1 MADSQT
7 RADYTPLP
15 RKTIF
20 FYGLMDLPV
29 MMTMSTV
36 SVFVHTFYTTDLGL
50 DLVAVANILLIGR
63 LFDLLT
69 DPLVG
74 RLSDRTKTRW
84 GRRRP
89 WIALAVPLMMLG
101 VYKLYLPE
109 PPVSLWYM
117 FGWMSVMWLGWT
129 MILIPYYAW
138 AAELTPDYRER
149 SLVTGS
155 RSFMGTAGQ
164 LAAYIAPTIALLAF
178 GIGGTGE
185 VMMMIGITVLIL
197 LPILTGLTLW
207 KVPEHDDFV
216 PSVMPLWLGMKMM
229 WRNGPFKRLILAF
242 WLNYTALAFTT
253 SMFLYYVLFV
263 VQEPKAGILGLSTF
277 YVSNLT
283 AVSFWVWLSN
293 RIGKHRAWVAS
304 LLLISSV
311 NPLYLIHGPGDFYW
325 MLPIMA
331 VTGFSAGAFAAL
343 PNSMKADVID
353 LDALR
358 TGEDR
363 AAIYFA
369 VWSFA
374 QKGAMSLAGWMAL
387 MGLALVG
394 FDPKLGADADQ
405 PIWGLKILF
414 GIAPSI
420 FFLGSAWV
428 AWRYPITEERHKRL
442 RDSLKRKRARQA
454 APTVAE

>member
-1 MADSQT
+1 MAESEGGG
-7 RADYTPLP
+7 RL
-15 RKTIF
+15 KKSTIF

-29 MMTMSTV
+29 MMTLSTV
-36 SVFVHTFYTTDLGL
+36 GVFVHIYYTTELKL
-50 DLVAVANILLIGR
+50 DLVVVANVLLVAR
-63 LFDLLT
+63 LFDLVT

-74 RLSDRTKTRW
+74 RLSDRTNTRW

-89 WIALAVPLMMLG
+89 WIVLAVPLMMLG

-109 PPVSLWYM
+109 PPVTIWYM

-164 LAAYIAPTIALLAF
+164 LTAYIAPTIALVAF
-178 GIGGTGE
+178 GYGGTGE
-185 VMMMIGITVLIL
+185 VLAMIGVTVLIL
-197 LPILTGLTLW
+197 LPILTIITVW
-207 KVPEHDDFV
+207 TVPEHKDFV
-216 PSVMPLWLGMKMM
+216 PSVMPLWKGIHMM
-229 WRNGPFKRLILAF
+229 WRNGPFKRLIFAF
-242 WLNYTALAFTT
+242 WLNFLALGFTT

-263 VQEPKAGILGLSTF
+263 VQEAKAGIIGLSTF
-277 YVSNLT
+277 YVSNLV

-293 RIGKHRAWVAS
+293 RIGKHKAWIAS
-304 LLLISSV
+304 LLLISCV

-331 VTGFSAGAFAAL
+331 VAGFSAGAFAAL

-374 QKGAMSLAGWMAL
+374 QKAAISVAGWMAL

-394 FDPKLGADADQ
+394 FDPKLGVEASQ
-405 PIWGLKILF
+405 PIWGLKFMF

-420 FFLGSAWV
+420 FFLAAAWV
-428 AWRYPITEERHKRL
+428 AWRYPITEDRHKRL
-442 RDSLKRKRARQA
+442 RAALERKRARQA
-454 APTVAE
+454 APSVAE